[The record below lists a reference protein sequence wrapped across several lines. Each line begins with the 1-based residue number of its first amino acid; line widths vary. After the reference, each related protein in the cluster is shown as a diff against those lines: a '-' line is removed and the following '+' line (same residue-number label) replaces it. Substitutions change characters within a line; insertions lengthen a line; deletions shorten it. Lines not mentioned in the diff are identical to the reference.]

1 MEFSTQPLT
10 SGNDA
15 DVDLEQFIGRRYISP
30 SGYLTDVA
38 LRIVLSL
45 GTVETQLEDTTLPF
59 GPGHESCHT
68 HRQIDEGARHQSG
81 QRQHDYAPYEQ
92 QSVRPRVCSFTSKIY
107 LILVQTL
114 KIRRK
119 S

>member
-59 GPGHESCHT
+59 GPGTNPATLTGKLTKALDIKAVSDNMTRPLMSNKVCDVEFVRCHLRYT
-68 HRQIDEGARHQSG
+68 
-81 QRQHDYAPYEQ
+81 
-92 QSVRPRVCSFTSKIY
+92 
-107 LILVQTL
+107 
-114 KIRRK
+114 
-119 S
+119 